1 MKVLFFAS
9 LKEQLGCDSIELDG
23 SNDLPDTKAVL
34 DKLIGMGEPWSNV
47 LTSGKVLV
55 AVNQEMAK
63 WNTPVSSSDEVAF
76 FPPVTG
82 G

>member
-9 LKEQLGCDSIELDG
+9 LKERLNCSELVIENAYSSVSELRE
-23 SNDLPDTKAVL
+23 SLCAR
-34 DKLIGMGEPWSNV
+34 GEPWASALSNEK
-47 LTSGKVLV
+47 LLV
-55 AVNQEMAK
+55 AINQEMAK
-63 WNTPVSSSDEVAF
+63 FEDSLTDSDEVAF

>member
-9 LKEQLGCDSIELDG
+9 LKERLNCSELVIENTYSSVSELRE
-23 SNDLPDTKAVL
+23 NLCAR
-34 DKLIGMGEPWSNV
+34 GEPWVSALSNEK
-47 LTSGKVLV
+47 LLV
-55 AVNQEMAK
+55 AINQEMAK
-63 WNTPVSSSDEVAF
+63 FEDSLTDSDEVAF